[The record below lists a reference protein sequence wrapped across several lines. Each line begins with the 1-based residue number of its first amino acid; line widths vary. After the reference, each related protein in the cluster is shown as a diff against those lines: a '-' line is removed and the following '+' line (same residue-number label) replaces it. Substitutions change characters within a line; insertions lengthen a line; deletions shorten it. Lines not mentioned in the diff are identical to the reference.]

1 MKVKITLTEDVLGSS
16 PSNEE
21 LLATYIS
28 SKAPTDDLTAEE
40 IANIKAQNAE
50 DRITVFPKTAD
61 GKPFL
66 YDYQVK
72 GFFKDSCKMLAKAG
86 KSGYPGGKACAATDA
101 DGVPYY
107 EGDEIVDIDGAI
119 YRYDDLD
126 VKTVLTALG
135 IPIAVAAEG

>member
-1 MKVKITLTEDVLGSS
+1 MKVKITLLEEVLGSS

-21 LLATYIS
+21 LLATYIA
-28 SKAPTDDLTAEE
+28 SKAPTSDLTTEE
-40 IANIKAQNAE
+40 VDNIKAQNAE
-50 DRITVFPKTAD
+50 DRITVFPKT
-61 GKPFL
+61 
-66 YDYQVK
+66 
-72 GFFKDSCKMLAKAG
+72 
-86 KSGYPGGKACAATDA
+86 A